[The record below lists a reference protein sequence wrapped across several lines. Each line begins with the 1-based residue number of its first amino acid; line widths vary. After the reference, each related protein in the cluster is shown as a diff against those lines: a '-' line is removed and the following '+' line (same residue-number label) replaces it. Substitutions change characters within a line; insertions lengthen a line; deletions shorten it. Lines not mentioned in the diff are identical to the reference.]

1 VRCERSSPTSED
13 TPRIVG
19 HGRAIDTRRP
29 CEFACR
35 FSPLRTAVAE
45 CRTRASDVPPYPR
58 GWRGGTIRSDVPDRI
73 LIIDDERSVHDVA
86 RAYLEREGYEVVSA
100 IGGRDGLALAQAL
113 HPSLVVLDLML
124 PDLSGDEVCAALRR
138 DSDVAIVMLTAKS
151 TEDDRIRG
159 LDLGADDY
167 LVKPFSPRE
176 LVARVRALLRRTG
189 DRRPPAEAPL
199 RFDEGRLCLDPE
211 RHQAVVAGR
220 PVELTPSEFKLLH
233 ALARSPGRV
242 FSRFEL
248 INRVQGHDYDG
259 YERTID
265 AHVKNLRRKIESDGG
280 TPRYVQT
287 VHGVGYRL
295 APPAP

>member
-1 VRCERSSPTSED
+1 M
-13 TPRIVG
+13 
-19 HGRAIDTRRP
+19 A
-29 CEFACR
+29 
-35 FSPLRTAVAE
+35 
-45 CRTRASDVPPYPR
+45 
-58 GWRGGTIRSDVPDRI
+58 DRI

-86 RAYLEREGYEVVSA
+86 RAYLEREGYDVVSA
-100 IGGRDGLALAQAL
+100 IGGRDGLAMAHAL
-113 HPSLVVLDLML
+113 QPSLVVLDLML
-124 PDLSGDEVCAALRR
+124 PDLSGEQVCAELRR

-151 TEDDRIRG
+151 TEDDRCRG

-189 DRRPPAEAPL
+189 DRRPSADQVLA
-199 RFDEGRLCLDPE
+199 FGDGRLRLDPE
-211 RHQAVVAGR
+211 RHQAFVDGR
-220 PVELTPSEFKLLH
+220 PVELTPSEFKLLL

-265 AHVKNLRRKIESDGG
+265 AHVKNLRRKIEPDAAR
-280 TPRYVQT
+280 PRWVQT

-295 APPAP
+295 GTAS

>member
-1 VRCERSSPTSED
+1 VEE
-13 TPRIVG
+13 
-19 HGRAIDTRRP
+19 
-29 CEFACR
+29 
-35 FSPLRTAVAE
+35 
-45 CRTRASDVPPYPR
+45 
-58 GWRGGTIRSDVPDRI
+58 RI

-86 RAYLEREGYEVVSA
+86 RAYLEREGYEVLSA
-100 IGGRDGLALAQAL
+100 MGGRDGLALAQAVR
-113 HPSLVVLDLML
+113 PSLVVLDLML
-124 PDLSGDEVCAALRR
+124 PDLSGEQVCAELRR

-159 LDLGADDY
+159 LDIGADDY

-189 DRRPPAEAPL
+189 ERRSEAVVRL
-199 RFDEGRLCLDPE
+199 DGGRLCLDPE
-211 RHQAVVAGR
+211 RHQAVVEGR
-220 PVELTPSEFKLLH
+220 PVELTPSEFKLLL

-265 AHVKNLRRKIESDGG
+265 AHVKNLRRKIESDAGR
-280 TPRYVQT
+280 PRYVQT

-295 APPAP
+295 ATNGAS

>member
-1 VRCERSSPTSED
+1 M
-13 TPRIVG
+13 
-19 HGRAIDTRRP
+19 A
-29 CEFACR
+29 
-35 FSPLRTAVAE
+35 
-45 CRTRASDVPPYPR
+45 
-58 GWRGGTIRSDVPDRI
+58 DRI

-86 RAYLEREGYEVVSA
+86 RAYLEREGYDVVSA
-100 IGGRDGLALAQAL
+100 IGGRDGLAMAHAL
-113 HPSLVVLDLML
+113 QPSLVVLDLML
-124 PDLSGDEVCAALRR
+124 PDLSGEQVCAELRR

-151 TEDDRIRG
+151 TEDDRCRG

-189 DRRPPAEAPL
+189 DRRPSADQVLA
-199 RFDEGRLCLDPE
+199 FGD
-211 RHQAVVAGR
+211 GR
-220 PVELTPSEFKLLH
+220 PVELTPSEFKLLL

-265 AHVKNLRRKIESDGG
+265 AHVKNLRRKIEPDAAR
-280 TPRYVQT
+280 PRWVQT

-295 APPAP
+295 GTAS

>member
-1 VRCERSSPTSED
+1 M
-13 TPRIVG
+13 
-19 HGRAIDTRRP
+19 
-29 CEFACR
+29 
-35 FSPLRTAVAE
+35 
-45 CRTRASDVPPYPR
+45 
-58 GWRGGTIRSDVPDRI
+58 PDRI

-86 RAYLEREGYEVVSA
+86 RAYLEREGYEVLSA
-100 IGGRDGLALAQAL
+100 IGGRDGLALAHAL
-113 HPSLVVLDLML
+113 PPRLVLLDLML
-124 PDLSGDEVCAALRR
+124 PDLSGYEVCAELRR

-189 DRRPPAEAPL
+189 ERRAAGDPAL
-199 RFDEGRLCLDPE
+199 RLDGGRLCLDPE
-211 RHQAVVAGR
+211 RHQALVDGR
-220 PVELTPSEFKLLH
+220 PVELTPSEFKLLL

-265 AHVKNLRRKIESDGG
+265 AHVKNLRRKIEPDAAR
-280 TPRYVQT
+280 PRWVQT

-295 APPAP
+295 AETAQ

>member
-1 VRCERSSPTSED
+1 
-13 TPRIVG
+13 
-19 HGRAIDTRRP
+19 
-29 CEFACR
+29 
-35 FSPLRTAVAE
+35 VA
-45 CRTRASDVPPYPR
+45 
-58 GWRGGTIRSDVPDRI
+58 DRI

-86 RAYLEREGYEVVSA
+86 RAYLEREGYEVLSA
-100 IGGRDGLALAQAL
+100 IGGREGLALAQAVQ
-113 HPSLVVLDLML
+113 PRLVLLDLML
-124 PDLSGDEVCAALRR
+124 PDLSGEQVCAELRR
-138 DSDVAIVMLTAKS
+138 DSDVPIVMLTAKS

-159 LDLGADDY
+159 LDSGADDY

-189 DRRPPAEAPL
+189 GDLRPGGDAAL
-199 RFDEGRLCLDPE
+199 RFDGGRLLLDPE
-211 RHQAVVAGR
+211 RHQAVVDGQS
-220 PVELTPSEFKLLH
+220 VELTPSEFKLLL

-265 AHVKNLRRKIESDGG
+265 AHVKNLRRKIEPDAAR
-280 TPRYVQT
+280 PRYVQT

-295 APPAP
+295 AETAA

>member
-1 VRCERSSPTSED
+1 MMQLP
-13 TPRIVG
+13 
-19 HGRAIDTRRP
+19 
-29 CEFACR
+29 
-35 FSPLRTAVAE
+35 
-45 CRTRASDVPPYPR
+45 SDVPPFR
-58 GWRGGTIRSDVPDRI
+58 GSPPPTTIGPKVANRI

-86 RAYLEREGYEVVSA
+86 RAYLEREGYDVVSA

-113 HPSLVVLDLML
+113 RPSLVVLDLML
-124 PDLSGDEVCAALRR
+124 PDLNGEQVCAELRR

-189 DRRPPAEAPL
+189 ERREAADQAL
-199 RFDEGRLCLDPE
+199 RFDDGRLCLDPE
-211 RHQAVVAGR
+211 RHQAVVEGR
-220 PVELTPSEFKLLH
+220 PVELTPSEFKLLL

-265 AHVKNLRRKIESDGG
+265 AHVKNLRRKIEPDAAR
-280 TPRYVQT
+280 PRYVQT

-295 APPAP
+295 ATPTP